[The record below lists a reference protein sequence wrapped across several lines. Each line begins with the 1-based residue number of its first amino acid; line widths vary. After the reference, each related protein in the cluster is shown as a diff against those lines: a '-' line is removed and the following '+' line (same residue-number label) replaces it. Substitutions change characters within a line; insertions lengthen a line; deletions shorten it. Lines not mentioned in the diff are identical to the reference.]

1 MPQIRKPPTVAPA
14 FNHYFSAYGK
24 KFCALAIKVLRR
36 PTLWFLFQLVGNANA
51 KSHCSYAQ
59 WSALGPLFNPLL
71 VHFQAATTF
80 RGRLKFLSL
89 FIFIKYSCTL
99 LPSSPIPSPCVCGVC
114 VAWRVLILFAS
125 GSGSHLNFGIE
136 HSALRCRQVQSGIQ
150 DSGCRIQ
157 EPGFR
162 CSSPLRTFI
171 SCFSIKNCFSLHLSW
186 LIFNWFQLS
195 KTPSPGQRG
204 FRFPCTEVRWWKKE
218 PGVAAE
224 LSWTEPNRTEAFK
237 TAPEDKEILRARH
250 GLWEFFALL
259 CIPFWWVEKMGKSV
273 FTQVGK

>member
-99 LPSSPIPSPCVCGVC
+99 PPALQFQVHVCVVCVWRGVSLFSLQVEVEATWTSGLSTQHSGAARSSPEF
-114 VAWRVLILFAS
+114 R
-125 GSGSHLNFGIE
+125 
-136 HSALRCRQVQSGIQ
+136 IQ
-150 DSGCRIQ
+150 DAGSRNPDSGA
-157 EPGFR
+157 
-162 CSSPLRTFI
+162 
-171 SCFSIKNCFSLHLSW
+171 LHLSALSSPAFQLKIVFHYIW
-186 LIFNWFQLS
+186 VDWFLIDFNWARLLLLAKGVFV
-195 KTPSPGQRG
+195 
-204 FRFPCTEVRWWKKE
+204 FP
-218 PGVAAE
+218 
-224 LSWTEPNRTEAFK
+224 
-237 TAPEDKEILRARH
+237 ARR
-250 GLWEFFALL
+250 
-259 CIPFWWVEKMGKSV
+259 
-273 FTQVGK
+273 